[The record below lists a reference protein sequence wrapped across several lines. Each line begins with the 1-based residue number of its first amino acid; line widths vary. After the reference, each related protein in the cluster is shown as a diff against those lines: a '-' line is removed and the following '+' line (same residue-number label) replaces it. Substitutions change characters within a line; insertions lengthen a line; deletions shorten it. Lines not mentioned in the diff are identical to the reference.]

1 MPTGAWIGL
10 VIAALI
16 LGAVAGFFGA
26 RWFFKRQLQKN
37 PPITEQQIRLMYQS
51 MGRKP
56 SEKEI
61 RRIMN
66 QMKNSN

>member
-10 VIAALI
+10 VIGALI
-16 LGAVAGFFGA
+16 LGAVAGFFLA
-26 RWFFKRQLQKN
+26 RWFLKRQLQKN
-37 PPITEQQIRLMYQS
+37 PPISEQQIRLMYQS

>member
-1 MPTGAWIGL
+1 MPWQAWLGLTIG
-10 VIAALI
+10 ALI
-16 LGAVAGFFGA
+16 IGAVAGFFGA
-26 RWFFKRQLQKN
+26 RYYFKRQLQKN
-37 PPITEQQIRLMYQS
+37 PPISEQQIRLMYQS

-66 QMKNSN
+66 QMKSNN